1 MLKRRAAHFP
11 GGAVLTAVLL
21 LQEHFAD
28 VTGKHEAEQLV
39 GVGWGDDSQEEQDK
53 LSLPL
58 YPPDSAPWPK
68 QTPKLNANAP

>member
-1 MLKRRAAHFP
+1 MLKRRAAHVP

-53 LSLPL
+53 LSLPPL
-58 YPPDSAPWPK
+58 PTRLSTLAK
-68 QTPKLNANAP
+68 ANT